1 MKIMKTTFTKIF
13 FSMLVVVQLS
23 FYSALAQAPQAF
35 NYQAV
40 ARDVSGNVLPKQA
53 LGIRVSIHLGSA
65 TGAVSYSETF
75 GPTTNEFGLFTLA
88 IGTGTVVDG
97 QFDTIAWGK
106 SQYWMQVEMDPAGGA
121 TYTDMGTTQLLSVPY
136 AMFAE
141 RTKALPLGSLGQTLR
156 HDGIGW
162 LSDTSVYNDGMR
174 VGIGTANPQY
184 KLDVLHSGATGIRV
198 KSSLSFST
206 IDIDAKSGDAALRFV
221 KDGSNQWNLRNQPS
235 TNNLE
240 FYEFGGGTRMII
252 RDSLGYVG
260 IGTSTPT
267 NNFEVI
273 NGGTGSKFRVGNLVG
288 FGLGFG
294 QDYNTSNASYFLAN
308 GGSYWHF
315 CYAQTPDSVYTRKV
329 TIDGGGN
336 VFRPYSNNVIS
347 LGSSSYKWTAV
358 YAVNGTIQTSDLRY
372 KTNISDIQ
380 YGLNEVLKLR
390 PVSYNWKN
398 EKLNIGDTKNLGF
411 IAQEMESIVP
421 DVVVHTQT
429 EIDKETHQ
437 PASEFP
443 DTYGVKYSELIP
455 VLVKAIQ
462 EQQAQI
468 EQLKQ
473 EIKQLQEK

>member
-1 MKIMKTTFTKIF
+1 MKSPITKIIFSLF
-13 FSMLVVVQLS
+13 FLMIMGYS
-23 FYSALAQAPQAF
+23 FAQAPQAF

-40 ARDVSGNVLPKQA
+40 ARDVAGNVIPNQA
-53 LGIRVSIHLGSA
+53 LGIKISIHLGSA
-65 TGAVSYSETF
+65 TGSVSYSETF
-75 GPTTNEFGLFTLA
+75 APTTNDFGLFTLA
-88 IGTGTVVDG
+88 IGTGTIVDG

-106 SQYWMQVEMDPAGGA
+106 NQYWMQVEMDPSGGA

-136 AMFAE
+136 ALFAE

-156 HDGIGW
+156 HDGMGW
-162 LSDTSVYNDGMR
+162 LSDTSIFNDGTH
-174 VGIGTANPQY
+174 VGIGVSVPTY
-184 KLDVLHSGATGIRV
+184 KLDVWHPGSTGVRV
-198 KSSLSFST
+198 KSRNSFSVV
-206 IDIDAKSGDAALRFV
+206 DIDAKSGDAALRFA
-221 KDGSNQWNLRNQPS
+221 KDGINQWNIRNQPA
-235 TNNLE
+235 TNSLE
-240 FYEFGGGTRMII
+240 FFEFGGGGTRLII
-252 RDSLGYVG
+252 SDSLGYVG
-260 IGTSTPT
+260 IGTTTPT
-267 NNFEVI
+267 NIFEVI

-315 CYAQTPDSVYTRKV
+315 CFADTPDSSYVRKV
-329 TIDGGGN
+329 TLDGGGN
-336 VFRPYSNNVIS
+336 IFRPYSNNVMS
-347 LGSSSYKWTAV
+347 LGSSTYKWTAV

-372 KTNISDIQ
+372 KTNINDIQ

-398 EKLNIGDTKNLGF
+398 EKLNIGTGKNLGF
-411 IAQEMESIVP
+411 IAQEMENIVP

-429 EIDKETHQ
+429 EIDKETNQ
-437 PASEFP
+437 PGSEFP
-443 DTYGVKYSELIP
+443 DAYSVKYSELIP

-473 EIKQLQEK
+473 EIELLKEK